1 MTRFTMAAACAL
13 VMSLITVL
21 VVDAAET
28 DLGTIT
34 SADLSSDGRQIT
46 LRFEGTV
53 GAHRTYVLENP
64 SRLVMD
70 FPNATL
76 GSVKRKI
83 AGSILAIK
91 EVRLGQHE
99 GRSRLVADF
108 GSRPVPPFKIS
119 RVGGQIFV
127 TFPKSAGEDD
137 VPRQS
142 ALQRTGEK
150 KASMKQLQT
159 AATGGGAPVVVKK
172 AGVEGGVV
180 FVELGSSADQG
191 RRYRVVIDCNL
202 DELSVRSATVSDQAG
217 ALRRFDL
224 AEVPPEPVGS
234 ADMRTNR
241 GPTRNMVSQQKE
253 SVPLRKFKWGLP
265 AGDRERLAPV
275 AQKKGPF
282 QLEEFKLQ
290 ARRTAEKG

>member
-13 VMSLITVL
+13 VMSLIMVL

-28 DLGTIT
+28 DLGTVT

-53 GAHRTYVLENP
+53 GAHRTYVMENP

-83 AGSILAIK
+83 PGSILAIK

-127 TFPKSAGEDD
+127 TFSKGAGEDD
-137 VPRQS
+137 VPM
-142 ALQRTGEK
+142 QRVQQYGSEK
-150 KASMKQLQT
+150 KSSRKQPQT
-159 AATGGGAPVVVKK
+159 AATGGSAPVVVRK
-172 AGVEGGVV
+172 AGVEGGLV
-180 FVELGSSADQG
+180 FVELGSSVDQA
-191 RRYRVVIDCNL
+191 RRYRLVLDCDF

-217 ALRRFDL
+217 SLRRFDF
-224 AEVPPEPVGS
+224 AEAPPEPVRS
-234 ADMRTNR
+234 SEVSTNR
-241 GPTRNMVSQQKE
+241 GPTRNMVSHQKE
-253 SVPLRKFKWGLP
+253 SVPPKKFKWGLP

-275 AQKKGPF
+275 AEKKGPF